1 VPNTLLQIERRADV
15 LVLVCRDGLAD
26 NILVLSTE
34 AVRILGSLIL
44 LGTTMLHMTTR
55 TKDPMPHNLE
65 ILCAIVQFGDIG
77 SVHSRW
83 SEDMFAAGT
92 RL

>member
-1 VPNTLLQIERRADV
+1 MPNTLLQIERRAGV
-15 LVLVCRDGLAD
+15 LVLVCRNGLAD

-34 AVRILGSLIL
+34 AVRLLGLLIL
-44 LGTTMLHMTTR
+44 LGTTMLHMTTK
-55 TKDPMPHNLE
+55 TKDPMPHDLE

-77 SVHSRW
+77 SVHRGW
-83 SEDMFAAGT
+83 SGDMFAAET